1 MPKALHDALARAGR
15 KKGYKGKRLDA
26 FVYGA
31 MTNTMKKG
39 KKELQEKL
47 LLNLVNLSEQITG
60 LNLSF

>member
-39 KKELQEKL
+39 KKESALAHA
-47 LLNLVNLSEQITG
+47 IRTG
-60 LNLSF
+60 GRKK